1 MTPNEVTTWGEQ
13 ARRTRRNVSSET
25 LKSWDSHANRNM
37 VLGIKRKTDWEKV
50 LNAVDM
56 ADAEAGRARAQG
68 MDPTKQELYAKA
80 LRKNSY
86 SFKRLS
92 RRTMVEL
99 VKRNDPEALATW
111 NKMWDEMKEGRL
123 HPRELKA
130 FYDNLVATKP
140 TN

>member
-1 MTPNEVTTWGEQ
+1 
-13 ARRTRRNVSSET
+13 
-25 LKSWDSHANRNM
+25 M
-37 VLGIKRKTDWEKV
+37 VLKLKHKSDWEK
-50 LNAVDM
+50 LFEAIDK
-56 ADAEAGRARAQG
+56 ADAGAARAKAQG
-68 MDPTKQELYAKA
+68 MGATTRELYAKA

-99 VKRNDPEALATW
+99 VRRNNPEELAKW

-130 FYDNLVATKP
+130 FYDDLMAQP
-140 TN
+140 ARRL